1 MKKIW
6 NISDKKYLLIVQIL
20 MNMFLTGI
28 AIWTSDFAR
37 RVVDNGLDEEKLPL
51 IILMFTGITLLGAA
65 GSYIVVIAKSKY
77 AVSLSEKIRSI
88 LAVKILKC
96 RYSYFENESSG
107 AIKNKMNYDMGNV
120 ANYLSGGFPEFA
132 GNIVIFIC
140 SFIYLLIINPIMTLI
155 CSVSVPFAVILSK
168 KVAAPTYNTMSLF
181 ENKMDEVAEVAQD
194 SVVAAKIEK
203 AYNLQDVR
211 KKYFDVKMD
220 EATHYFR
227 EYERLVIKA
236 GPYKYAIK
244 SAPTFICIIIG
255 FYNAYMGT
263 TTSGEFIAFI
273 MLMRNISKPLSEL
286 PRFATE
292 YKEAMVSADRVMGLM
307 DMDEEEF
314 GTYSFLANEGMETD
328 INQVTKANKAQ
339 EMKVD
344 LAQEV
349 KADIDQDIKADT
361 DQEMKADIE
370 QTVTLE
376 NGSVFE
382 FENVAFKYGESL
394 KNVLNG
400 ISLKI
405 EMGKTVAFVGPSG
418 NGKSTLFKLML
429 GFHVPTAGKLNF
441 YGKNL
446 NEWDIEK
453 AREQISY
460 VSQTTYLF
468 NGTVAENIAYG
479 KPKATFEEI
488 TDAAKKAFAHEFIM
502 EMPQGY
508 QTMLSE
514 LGNNLSGGQKQRLA
528 IARAFLKDAPV
539 FILDEMTSALDM
551 ESERLIQR
559 ALESYGK
566 KKTVI
571 IIAHRLSTIIGAD
584 EIYVLDDG
592 SIAEKGSHMELLA
605 SGGIYSMLYN
615 NQER

>member
-1 MKKIW
+1 MRELINEEKGKIVKKIW
-6 NISDKKYLLIVQIL
+6 KISDKKYLLLVQVL
-20 MNMFLTGI
+20 MNMLLTGI

-51 IILMFTGITLLGAA
+51 IILLFIGITLLGAA
-65 GSYIVVIAKSKY
+65 GSYIGVIAKSKY
-77 AVSLSEKIRSI
+77 AVSLSEKIRSM

-132 GNIVIFIC
+132 GNVVIFIC

-155 CSVSVPFAVILSK
+155 CSVCVPFAVILSK

-203 AYNLQDVR
+203 AYNLHDVR

-307 DMDEEEF
+307 DMVEEEF
-314 GTYSFLANEGMETD
+314 GTYSYLACGET
-328 INQVTKANKAQ
+328 
-339 EMKVD
+339 KV
-344 LAQEV
+344 
-349 KADIDQDIKADT
+349 DIDQETKT
-361 DQEMKADIE
+361 DIE
-370 QTVTLE
+370 QAVTRE
-376 NGSVFE
+376 RVSVFE
-382 FENVAFKYGESL
+382 FENVFFTYGENL

-405 EMGKTVAFVGPSG
+405 EMGKTVAFAGPSG

-429 GFHVPTAGKLNF
+429 GFHVPTAGKLKL

-479 KPKATFEEI
+479 KPEATFEEI

-528 IARAFLKDAPV
+528 IARAFLKDAPI

-551 ESERLIQR
+551 DSERLIQM

-584 EIYVLDDG
+584 EIYVLNDG
-592 SIAEKGSHMELLA
+592 SIAENGSHMELLA